1 MKVSLAPRLLSATA
15 FGLAVILLS
24 ASPAAEAE
32 TLILPA
38 GVACDGFDLRIDS
51 TGGRRIERTF
61 KDTNNKP
68 VRTLSAGTGGQ
79 VTFTNA
85 QTGATLSLKSNG
97 SVTQTTTQDVNDFI
111 VVTTG
116 HLVLIL
122 FPTDV
127 PAGPTTTLYV
137 GRVVYRTDSAMNF
150 TLLGTTGKATDICA
164 LLAS

>member
-1 MKVSLAPRLLSATA
+1 
-15 FGLAVILLS
+15 
-24 ASPAAEAE
+24 
-32 TLILPA
+32 LPA
-38 GVACDGFDLRIDS
+38 GVACSGFDLRIDS
-51 TGGRRIERTF
+51 TGGHRVNRTF

-68 VRTLSAGTGGQ
+68 VRTLSAGTGGE
-79 VTFTNA
+79 VTFTNL

-97 SVTQTTTQDVNDFI
+97 SVTQTTTQDVNDFL

-137 GRVVYRTDSAMNF
+137 GRVVYRSDALSNF

>member
-1 MKVSLAPRLLSATA
+1 
-15 FGLAVILLS
+15 
-24 ASPAAEAE
+24 
-32 TLILPA
+32 
-38 GVACDGFDLRIDS
+38 
-51 TGGRRIERTF
+51 
-61 KDTNNKP
+61 
-68 VRTLSAGTGGQ
+68 
-79 VTFTNA
+79 
-85 QTGATLSLKSNG
+85 
-97 SVTQTTTQDVNDFI
+97 VTQTTTQDVNDFL

-137 GRVVYRTDSAMNF
+137 GRVVYRSDALSNF